1 MLKGFIG
8 LFIVFV
14 MILTPTA
21 VILAGTLIEDFE
33 DGDAEGWERSPQN
46 EDSKVFWDV
55 KDGAMMFDP
64 KGLAWNVSISQMNFV
79 GTSRVSNVRDWT
91 DYDVEVD
98 IKLAELANY
107 PGGVRGRVDL
117 DTGGH
122 YVVWLYPGSGEVKLY
137 TNPGW
142 DINAGIATVG
152 AGKFAPKVD
161 EYHKVKLSMKGDAI
175 KVYYDDK
182 VIIDATDKEHKKGTI
197 AVGSQDRVVY
207 FDNIIVTGS
216 QIPNHNMSPVE
227 PTGKLTTAWGQIK
240 ADY

>member
-8 LFIVFV
+8 LLTVFV
-14 MILTPTA
+14 IILTPTA

-46 EDSKVFWDV
+46 EDSKVFWGV

-64 KGLAWNVSISQMNFV
+64 KGLAWNVTISQMNFV

-98 IKLAELANY
+98 IKFAELANY

-122 YVVWLYPGSGEVKLY
+122 YVGCIPVQEKSNCIK
-137 TNPGW
+137 TR
-142 DINAGIATVG
+142 AGTSTPASRQWARG
-152 AGKFAPKVD
+152 NLLPK
-161 EYHKVKLSMKGDAI
+161 
-175 KVYYDDK
+175 
-182 VIIDATDKEHKKGTI
+182 
-197 AVGSQDRVVY
+197 
-207 FDNIIVTGS
+207 
-216 QIPNHNMSPVE
+216 
-227 PTGKLTTAWGQIK
+227 
-240 ADY
+240 